1 MLKTS
6 RFKAPF
12 AFKFPSV
19 FDAWNGVRTD
29 SQRSQNGVRTKAE
42 WRETRVKTGSDRL
55 YTVKVSKKTRS
66 SIVHFIYGYLV
77 YIRRRRGLFNT

>member
-19 FDAWNGVRTD
+19 FDAWNGVRT
-29 SQRSQNGVRTKAE
+29 KAE
-42 WRETRVKTGSDRL
+42 WRETGVKTGSDRL
-55 YTVKVSKKTRS
+55 YTIKVSKKTRS

-77 YIRRRRGLFNT
+77 YIRHRGGVLNT